1 MTKGM
6 IRAVLVALLVV
17 SVTAVV
23 TATGSQDTGSGPI
36 KVGMYQDLSAGTAQ
50 WGTDSQK
57 GAELRIKDVNAAG
70 GVLGRQI
77 QLVTYDCKG
86 SPTESVKNYTRL
98 VQEDKVC
105 AVYGSL
111 NSNTGLAVGP
121 VAEPLKVPVV
131 TRCMDER
138 VTTPDFKPEDPDHP
152 GRVNPYTFVLQ
163 PSCYQQSAMIA
174 GYAIDELKFNTF
186 AMLFTPSNAYSYMMA
201 KGFEYYLAKRGKKLV
216 GSFEFQAGDLDY
228 RAQLTK
234 VKALNPDA
242 LFVPG
247 YVTENANAAKQAKEL
262 GLKSTLLGNNSWFEP
277 LDQVA
282 GDAGDGAYFPLNVSR
297 DNPKLQWYIEKYE
310 KAYGEKPRLHSFSG
324 WDDMGFLLEAIKKAK
339 STDPEKIRTAM
350 EEMRKFEGVI
360 GTINMDAAT
369 HRSYGLTMSILK
381 IVGSKFTTVA
391 MAYYPKQV
399 K

>member
-1 MTKGM
+1 MR
-6 IRAVLVALLVV
+6 RAMATAVIAAMLLL

-23 TATGSQDTGSGPI
+23 SATGTPDTGTGTI
-36 KVGMYQDLSAGTAQ
+36 KIGMYQDLSAGTAQ
-50 WGTDSQK
+50 WGTDSKK
-57 GAELRIKDVNAAG
+57 GADLRVKEINAAG

-77 QLVTYDCKG
+77 ELVTYDCKG
-86 SPTESVKNYTRL
+86 TPTESVKNYTRL
-98 VQEDKVC
+98 VQEDQVV

-121 VAEPLKVPVV
+121 VAEQMKIAVV

-138 VTTPDFKPEDPDHP
+138 VTTPDFKPETPDNP
-152 GRVNPYTFVLQ
+152 GRVNPYVFLLQ

-234 VKALNPDA
+234 VKELNPDA
-242 LFVPG
+242 LFVPA
-247 YVTENANAAKQAKEL
+247 YVTENANSAKQAKEL
-262 GLKSTLLGNNSWFEP
+262 GLKATLLGNNSWFEP
-277 LDQVA
+277 LDEVA
-282 GDAGDGAYFPLNVSR
+282 GESADGAYFPLNISR

-310 KAYGEKPRLHSFSG
+310 KEYGEKPRLHSFSG
-324 WDDMGFLLEAIKKAK
+324 WDDIGFILEAIKKAK
-339 STDPEKIRTAM
+339 STDPQKIRNAM
-350 EEMRKFEGVI
+350 EEMKKYEGVI
-360 GTINMDAAT
+360 GTINMDPAT

-381 IVGSKFTTVA
+381 IVGKKFTTA
-391 MAYYPKQV
+391 EMAYYPKQV